1 MKTLQS
7 RPWLIARCRFLASA
21 ILGAYVV
28 LNSLL
33 ALCAPVIAHWPM
45 YGITAVTVPPMVL
58 TMIYLVIPLARRL

>member
-1 MKTLQS
+1 MGNLQAGPS
-7 RPWLIARCRFLASA
+7 LIARCRFLALA
-21 ILGAYVV
+21 IVGGYIV

-33 ALCAPVIAHWPM
+33 AVCAPVIAHWPM